1 MRRAVIG
8 FEKDEVGHWVARLE
22 CGHSIHVRHDPP
34 WTVRAWV
41 LHEEE
46 RAKRLGREMEC
57 KRCDEPLDPSH

>member
-8 FEKDEVGHWVARLE
+8 FEKDEVGHWAARLE

-34 WTVRAWV
+34 WTVREWV
-41 LHEEE
+41 LREEE

-57 KRCDEPLDPSH
+57 NRCDEPLDPSH